1 MRSATALLL
10 AFLLASC
17 TNVSRESS
25 SYSLAYSVEGDG
37 QDIVFVHAEVM
48 DQRMWEP
55 QVDLLKDQFRVL
67 TFDRMGYGD
76 SPDWTPNLPA
86 VDRMRSVLAEAS
98 VHDAVIVGSSEGAAI
113 ALDYALA
120 NPSLVRALVLVSPR
134 LIDFEPVNP
143 HYKMVWN
150 AYQKALEEKDVTYLS
165 SYYLGI
171 FWPDNMPLEEVRL
184 PRTWRNYKSNQHY
197 AFVEREGFYEL
208 PQYLE
213 AEPLK
218 WMTRIDEFPTLQ
230 IYGEYDHPAMIQNVA
245 MIHQALPKSRYAEIP
260 NAAHLPNLEN
270 TEAFN
275 EVLRSFLDELS
286 QQAK

>member
-1 MRSATALLL
+1 MRAATALLL
-10 AFLLASC
+10 VLLQVSC
-17 TNVSRESS
+17 NTISRESS

-37 QDIVFVHAEVM
+37 PDIVFVHAEVL

-55 QVDLLKDQFRVL
+55 QVDLLKTGYRVL
-67 TFDRMGYGD
+67 TYDRTGYGD

-98 VHDAVIVGSSEGAAI
+98 VRDAIIVGSSEGAAI

-120 NPSLVRALVLVSPR
+120 NPSLVKGLVLVSPR

-143 HYKMVWN
+143 YYKMEWEAHREALTTKN
-150 AYQKALEEKDVTYLS
+150 ATYLS
-165 SYYLGI
+165 SHYLDI
-171 FWPDNMPLEEVRL
+171 FWPDNMPLDEVRL
-184 PRTWRNYKSNQHY
+184 SRKWRNYTSNQHY

-208 PQYLE
+208 PEFLE

-218 WMTRIDEFPTLQ
+218 WMPRIDEFPTLL
-230 IYGEYDHPAMIQNVA
+230 IYGAYDHPAMIQNVT
-245 MIHQALPKSRYAEIP
+245 MIHQALPESQYAEIP

-270 TEAFN
+270 TERFN
-275 EVLRSFLDELS
+275 EVFRSFLDVLP
-286 QQAK
+286 K